1 MTPIRVEVV
10 FALPEEQF
18 LEAVSLA
25 EGATVGDALEAAGL
39 ANRFPGEDFAA
50 MPAGIW
56 GEVVERDRC
65 VRDGDRVEVYRPLE
79 RDPKEA
85 RRELA
90 LAGKTMADRPDR

>member
-10 FALPEEQF
+10 FALPDEQF
-18 LEAVSLA
+18 LEAVSLD
-25 EGATVGDALEAAGL
+25 EGATVGDALDAAGL
-39 ANRFPGEDFAA
+39 ASRFPDEDFAA
-50 MPAGIW
+50 MPVGIW
-56 GEVVERDRC
+56 GEVVERDRR

-90 LAGKTMADRPDR
+90 LSGKTMADRS